1 MDPALE
7 AALAQPSVW
16 LFGAIRIDMAG
27 IGDRTTP
34 LCLLD
39 GAGRVVIN
47 GEVYTGSDPLFG
59 AIDSIDTI
67 TEADGNEAPEIS
79 LSLLIPEAA
88 GAAQIASPLMQ
99 GREVRIIVGAIDPVT
114 GLTIGQPEV
123 KFLGE
128 IDVPTINVS
137 KGGRRLDLTIVSV
150 FERLFEV
157 EDGARA
163 QDGWHQS
170 FWPGERGLA
179 FMTGTNKNLY
189 WGGNPP
195 AASGIYGSAI
205 PGASNPANPAS
216 WDYGR

>member
-1 MDPALE
+1 MADPALE
-7 AALAQPSVW
+7 AALAAPAPTV
-16 LFGAIRIDMAG
+16 FGAVRIDMAG
-27 IGDRTTP
+27 IGGRVTP

-39 GAGRVVIN
+39 GAARVTIG

-59 AIDSIDTI
+59 AIDSIDAI
-67 TEADGNEAPEIS
+67 SESEGDEAPEIS

-99 GREVRIIVGAIDPVT
+99 GREVRIIVGALDPAT
-114 GLTIGQPEV
+114 GLTIGTPEV

-128 IDVPTINVS
+128 LDVPTLVVE
-137 KGGRRLDLTIVSV
+137 KGVRRLELTIVSV

-170 FWPGERGLA
+170 IWPGERGLEY
-179 FMTGTNKNLY
+179 MTGTAKNLY
-189 WGGNPP
+189 WGSRPP
-195 AASGIYGSAI
+195 AASGQYGYRSPWMPKTGNWI
-205 PGASNPANPAS
+205 T
-216 WDYGR
+216 DR